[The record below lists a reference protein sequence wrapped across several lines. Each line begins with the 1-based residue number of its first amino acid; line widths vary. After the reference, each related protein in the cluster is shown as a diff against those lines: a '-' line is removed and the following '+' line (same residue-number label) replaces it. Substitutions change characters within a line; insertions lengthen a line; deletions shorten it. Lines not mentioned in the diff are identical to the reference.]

1 MNEEFDKSNLFN
13 VKDGLRDLFNR
24 PTFHQPVIDGVRA
37 IAVIWVL
44 FFHAWF
50 FQNSQWTSDIELPL
64 YDSIFNNFA
73 FSWLVKGGL
82 GVDMFFVI
90 SGFLIGSI
98 IFKEINKSETMNFR
112 RFYARRF
119 LRLMPVYVVAMILG
133 IYFMKGEN
141 LEYVW
146 ANLLYVNNFIPIENQ
161 YMGWCWSLAIEEQ
174 FYLIAPIF
182 LLLMRKSE
190 HFFMWCVGL
199 LFIGWLLRIFALE
212 YYDLPV
218 FWDIQD
224 LGSANWD
231 GRFNHTYDNFYT
243 RYGGLLI
250 GVMAAWLHIFRDGE
264 LKRFFESSKKVIF
277 LSTTALVLFICT
289 SMLDMRY
296 ILDTPY
302 LVQLTWYATERD
314 IFAASLAFLIIAA
327 LYSKDVIAK
336 SLRTILGAKFLYP
349 IAQLSYSG
357 YLMHEMIM
365 IWLFPISTEFFI
377 NDMEMSGNTTF
388 ILNAIIAL
396 TLTFVSAMT
405 LYVFVE
411 RPCMRLRHHPM
422 MKRIELSSSSLNAKP
437 VTASSSTGKSGTV
450 ASAAD
455 STILEAEI
463 IDDSWGSQKDNQP
476 MFGTFSTKAAVA
488 IGLVMLLL
496 SSTILYTVMSSD
508 GGELEEVT
516 DVIAVDDPAVFVTD
530 GTGAP
535 IDLDPIEM
543 TFFASSVGEDAAE
556 PSIGITSTGCVFF
569 IAFEKVMRSC
579 DYGGT
584 WEAKQDPV
592 MCSPTTSDPYGWVDP
607 ITDRVFGVQ
616 MIGLETS
623 WICWSDDDGQTW
635 LGNPHDSG
643 TTPLNDHIKLASG
656 PWTSAGYGALGQIT
670 GNVIYETAVYYCY
683 NKLAGIFC
691 FTSFDGGA
699 TFDTGGLIVGLA
711 TTNGG
716 LHGAISTAPDGTVY
730 VTPRVATP
738 TVIVSKDNGFTWFE
752 RTMGTDAGT
761 PDPRKNSE
769 VSTDTD
775 SNAYHLWT
783 GADEG
788 IYLARSTDS
797 GESWEQESLRVSP
810 AGVISTAFP
819 QTDAGDPGRFAVT
832 YLGSENA
839 SLIGEPDLDGNPWDG
854 NGHYAPNEVHY
865 HLYVTF
871 SLNALDEEPVFH
883 TRRLT
888 TDPVQVGAIC
898 LNSGDCRSDQG
909 GSNRNLLDFNDLHID
924 REGRVFIAIAD
935 GCTGI
940 CATDPSNRTPANS
953 RDKLGM
959 MFMLDTGPSLYEGNG
974 ILASV
979 KPSGGEEMSFEY
991 IPMIEVEAIREDYD

>member
-1 MNEEFDKSNLFN
+1 MDKEYDRSNLFS
-13 VKDGLRDLFNR
+13 VKDGLSDLFNR
-24 PTFHQPVIDGVRA
+24 PSFHQPVIDGVRA

-44 FFHAWF
+44 IFHLWF
-50 FQNSQWTSDIELPL
+50 FQNGEFLGGYQSET
-64 YDSIFNNFA
+64 YDLVFDNFA

-98 IFKEINKSETMNFR
+98 LFKEIKKSDTLNFR

-133 IYFMKGEN
+133 IFFLKGEN
-141 LEYVW
+141 LGYVW
-146 ANLLYVNNFIPIENQ
+146 ANLLYVNNFISIENQ

-182 LLLMRKSE
+182 LLMMRKSE
-190 HFFMWCVGL
+190 HFFMWCTGL
-199 LFIGWLLRIFALE
+199 IFIGWGLRIFALE
-212 YYDLPV
+212 YHDLDV
-218 FWDIQD
+218 FWDINA
-224 LGSANWD
+224 LGTDNWI
-231 GRFNHTYDNFYT
+231 GRFDHTYDNFHT

-250 GVMAAWLHIFRDGE
+250 GVMAAWLHIFRDEE
-264 LKRFFESSKKVIF
+264 LKNFFNNNSSAIYISLV
-277 LSTTALVLFICT
+277 ALLLFIIS

-296 ILDTPY
+296 ILNTPY
-302 LVQLTWYATERD
+302 AVQLFWFATERD
-314 IFAASLAFLIIAA
+314 IFATSMAVLIITT
-327 LYSKDVIAK
+327 LYSKDMIARG
-336 SLRTILGAKFLYP
+336 LGRILSAKFLYP
-349 IAQLSYSG
+349 IAQLSYSA

-365 IWLFPISTEFFI
+365 LWLFPISTEYMI
-377 NDMEMSGNTTF
+377 VELEMSGNLAF
-388 ILNAIIAL
+388 ALNGIISL
-396 TLTFVSAMT
+396 SLTFVFAAI

-411 RPCMRLRHHPM
+411 RPCMRLRHHPL
-422 MKRIELSSSSLNAKP
+422 MKKIETSSAAYTSDSAI
-437 VTASSSTGKSGTV
+437 TGTGTV
-450 ASAAD
+450 ATSKAAAPND
-455 STILEAEI
+455 GGILEAELV
-463 IDDSWGSQKDNQP
+463 DDNYDSKFIASP
-476 MFGTFSTKAAVA
+476 MFGYYSGKVAIA
-488 IGLVMLLL
+488 IGLVLLLL
-496 SSTILYTVMSSD
+496 SSTIVYTAMQS
-508 GGELEEVT
+508 EEIQLEVEEE
-516 DVIAVDDPAVFVTD
+516 IAPVDDLGVFVTNS
-530 GTGAP
+530 TGASIDVEP
-535 IDLDPIEM
+535 IDM

-556 PSIGITSTGCVFF
+556 PSIGITSTGCIFF

-579 DYGGT
+579 DYGET
-584 WEAKQDPV
+584 WEEKQDPIQ
-592 MCSPTTSDPYGWVDP
+592 CAPTTSDPYGWVDP

-616 MIGLETS
+616 MMGLETS
-623 WICWSDDDGQTW
+623 WICWSDDDGETW
-635 LGNPHDSG
+635 QGNPHDSG
-643 TTPLNDHIKLASG
+643 TTPLNDHIKLATG
-656 PWTSAGYGALGQIT
+656 PWTDAGYGLVGQFSQS
-670 GNVIYETAVYYCY
+670 IYETAVYYCY
-683 NKLAGIFC
+683 NKIVGIFC

-699 TFDTGGLIVGLA
+699 TFEAGGQIVGLA

-730 VTPRVATP
+730 VTPRVPTP
-738 TVIVSKDNGFTWFE
+738 TVIVSKDNGFSWFE
-752 RTMGTDAGT
+752 RTMGEDVGT

-769 VSTDTD
+769 ISTDTD
-775 SNAYHLWT
+775 SNAYHVWT

-797 GESWEQESLRVSP
+797 GESWEQESLRISP
-810 AGVISTAFP
+810 AEVISTAFP

-832 YLGSENA
+832 YLGSENS
-839 SLIGEPDLDGNPWDG
+839 SLLGEPDLDGNPWDG
-854 NGHYAPNEVHY
+854 NGHYAPNDVHY

-924 REGRVFIAIAD
+924 INGRVYIAIAD

-940 CATDPSNRTPANS
+940 CAEDPSNRTPANS

-959 MFMLDTGPSLYEGNG
+959 MFMLDTGPSLYESKG

-979 KPSGGEEMSFEY
+979 KPSSGEDTSFANLS
-991 IPMIEVEAIREDYD
+991 MIDIEAIREE